1 MFILVRD
8 EDPPTVAAAI
18 EAFTDEAGL
27 ERVEVEVTPDNPFAM
42 LGALTLP
49 RVVVSAS
56 DDQVCI
62 AGLELLDIAEP
73 EEWASS
79 LSASC
84 ESEVVAIVPTDG
96 GLHVYVYDGGEA
108 DEDFAVP
115 LDPSG
120 VTKAPRLVD
129 LAESEAGEQAL
140 AAGIQARDVEGLIAG
155 VLAALGVQPPGED
168 AVILTF
174 RDPLEGQQPG
184 LNVSS
189 AGDLEGAVARPVAAG
204 GSGFEISLVGFA
216 EIEGVRLALS
226 GDGLELVG
234 IGVIE
239 IVMRKRGA
247 AEVEVRKIVPDVDE
261 GSFVIDLPDA
271 YLEETQAPG
280 LDAGGDL
287 FGALQK
293 MMSAGES
300 MRLNRL
306 SVSFNA
312 VGMAAGEGTITLTA
326 TPIGDGEIPAGSGEV
341 HVVIAR

>member
-42 LGALTLP
+42 LGALALP

-56 DDQVCI
+56 DDQVCVS
-62 AGLELLDIAEP
+62 GLEVLDIAEP
-73 EEWASS
+73 DEWASS

-84 ESEVVAIVPTDG
+84 ESEVVAIVPTES

-108 DEDFAVP
+108 DEDFAVQ

-120 VTKAPRLVD
+120 VTKADRLVD
-129 LAESEAGEQAL
+129 LAETEAGEQAL
-140 AAGIQARDVEGLIAG
+140 TAGIRADDVEGLLAG
-155 VLAALGVQPPGED
+155 VLAALGVQPPSED

-174 RDPLEGQQPG
+174 RDPLEGAQEPG
-184 LNVSS
+184 LNVAS

-204 GSGFEISLVGFA
+204 GSGFEITLSGFA
-216 EIEGVRLALS
+216 EVEGVRLALS

-239 IVMRKRGA
+239 IVMRKRNA
-247 AEVEVRKIVPDVDE
+247 ADVEVRKIVPEVDE

-271 YLEETQAPG
+271 YLEETQAGG
-280 LDAGGDL
+280 LDDGGDL
-287 FGALQK
+287 FGTLQR

-326 TPIGDGEIPAGSGEV
+326 SALGGDIPAGTSDV
-341 HVVIAR
+341 RVVISR